1 MSEEAILQLVL
12 DLLTFD
18 QRSNSLKVSFNNFKL
33 RVQERRKIES
43 LFLEMGGSYM
53 RKTAETTVDEFSG
66 FQTSVLNTELSKKLI
81 VSTEKDFSNSKVDI
95 KVYLTKLRSLPD
107 LQKIQFEVFS
117 LEEPSLVFKCDYLS

>member
-1 MSEEAILQLVL
+1 
-12 DLLTFD
+12 
-18 QRSNSLKVSFNNFKL
+18 
-33 RVQERRKIES
+33 
-43 LFLEMGGSYM
+43 M